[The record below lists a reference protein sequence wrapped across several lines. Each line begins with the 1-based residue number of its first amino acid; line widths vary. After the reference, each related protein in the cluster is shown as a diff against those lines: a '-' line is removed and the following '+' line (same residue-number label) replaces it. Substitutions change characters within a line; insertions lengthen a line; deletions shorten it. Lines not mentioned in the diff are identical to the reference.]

1 MPFALPPPDAAQLPV
16 LALAAALG
24 FACGL
29 RPFATAGWLAL
40 AGYLDLLPLP
50 AGLEWLADLPVLV
63 TCGGLA
69 LAERVADGR
78 AWKGEDEDL
87 VLFSLRVPVG
97 AMLTAAVLVDA
108 LGPWGWLGL
117 PCGAALAA
125 SCQALKAALRA
136 VVRIACPPGLLGALL
151 LVMDLWLPASLV
163 MAVLW
168 PLGYGLLLLLV
179 LVVALP
185 AAVWWAREL
194 RSRWRRLSAL
204 GIGPSGR

>member
-1 MPFALPPPDAAQLPV
+1 MPFALPPPDAAQLPA

-40 AGYLDLLPLP
+40 AGYLDLLELP

-69 LAERVADGR
+69 LAERVAEGR
-78 AWKGEDEDL
+78 AWKGQDEDL
-87 VLFSLRVPVG
+87 VLFSLRVPLG

-117 PCGAALAA
+117 PFGAALAA
-125 SCQALKAALRA
+125 SCQALQAALRA
-136 VVRIACPPGLLGALL
+136 VARIACPPALLGVLL
-151 LVMDLWLPASLV
+151 ILLDLALPASLV
-163 MAVLW
+163 TAVRM
-168 PLGYGLLLLLV
+168 PLAYLLLLL
-179 LVVALP
+179 LLLAVALP

-194 RSRWRRLSAL
+194 RSRWRRMTAL
-204 GIGPSGR
+204 GIGPSRR